1 MIIGYYE
8 QSYFDGGY
16 YCKITQKDN
25 ETKYKIETISSEV
38 PNYVPCADKYIKK
51 YETIDFKNEYVDIA
65 KEIKNKLKIKY
76 VSNNILIDKL
86 IKYISSIN
94 LDKLA
99 NHTYQDDDIYDGNN
113 WRLYI
118 EIFDKKYFIE
128 GYQIQPKEVQE
139 IYNQLHKI
147 VERYIKNSFNGI
159 LGFAIGDA
167 MGVPLEFV
175 QREKLMNNP
184 VTEMLGYGSH
194 NVPKGTWSDDT
205 SMTLATIDSIINTG
219 TIDYTDIAN
228 NFLRWFKDAKY
239 TATNEVFGIGRT
251 TLHALANFEQD
262 KSNPTDCGENS
273 EMSNGNGSLMRM
285 LPIAYYCYKQIQNNQ
300 INNEKVL
307 KIVKGVSSITHA
319 HEISILGC
327 YIYTMYAIRLLNGDE
342 KYNSYEY
349 IKNLDYSMFSKDS
362 LSRYDRILKNDI
374 SKLDI
379 NEIKSS
385 GYIVD
390 TLEATLWVLLNTSNY
405 NQAIIGAINLGNDTD
420 TIGACTGGLA
430 GIIYGEDS
438 INSNWKNSLLKI
450 EYIQDLCD
458 KFDDKLEEII
468 NNPEECNNNPK

>member
-147 VERYIKNSFNGI
+147 VERYIKNS
-159 LGFAIGDA
+159 
-167 MGVPLEFV
+167 
-175 QREKLMNNP
+175 
-184 VTEMLGYGSH
+184 
-194 NVPKGTWSDDT
+194 
-205 SMTLATIDSIINTG
+205 
-219 TIDYTDIAN
+219 
-228 NFLRWFKDAKY
+228 
-239 TATNEVFGIGRT
+239 
-251 TLHALANFEQD
+251 
-262 KSNPTDCGENS
+262 
-273 EMSNGNGSLMRM
+273 
-285 LPIAYYCYKQIQNNQ
+285 
-300 INNEKVL
+300 
-307 KIVKGVSSITHA
+307 
-319 HEISILGC
+319 
-327 YIYTMYAIRLLNGDE
+327 LNG
-342 KYNSYEY
+342 
-349 IKNLDYSMFSKDS
+349 L
-362 LSRYDRILKNDI
+362 
-374 SKLDI
+374 
-379 NEIKSS
+379 
-385 GYIVD
+385 
-390 TLEATLWVLLNTSNY
+390 
-405 NQAIIGAINLGNDTD
+405 
-420 TIGACTGGLA
+420 
-430 GIIYGEDS
+430 
-438 INSNWKNSLLKI
+438 
-450 EYIQDLCD
+450 
-458 KFDDKLEEII
+458 
-468 NNPEECNNNPK
+468 